1 MATSVSPI
9 DASSP
14 KKEMEEDDDENL
26 ILTPPPEHK
35 ADLVTTFSSKDKG
48 LPPKPPRP
56 QSPTK
61 KLQKPIP
68 PSPSTKPKSPALSPT
83 NSKASIQTLD
93 EKALTITT
101 PTNQENSATNNNNK
115 NLTINVNDNFLN
127 DSIEQIELSRQQIDL
142 AANEL
147 ASTTHSPTIPLL
159 ESLKKQLQIPCCN
172 GKQPFTLKGG
182 SEKALMISIDAV
194 LHPDL
199 FNKLNSGDLLLTIE
213 KNDIPGMILK
223 DANFLLQTLLNSCEQ
238 IEIEYASQ
246 GKIPTDLRTVLTD
259 KTWTEMQSTI
269 RDNVYARTVPYTT
282 RPPKKDEIDGS
293 HYRFVSVEKFV
304 ELQRSEML
312 LEQGCFQ
319 DKRKKK

>member
-1 MATSVSPI
+1 
-9 DASSP
+9 
-14 KKEMEEDDDENL
+14 MEEDDEDL

-35 ADLVTTFSSKDKG
+35 ADLLTNFSSKDKG

-61 KLQKPIP
+61 KAAQKSV
-68 PSPSTKPKSPALSPT
+68 PSKPKSPALSPT
-83 NSKASIQTLD
+83 DSKTSVQTLD
-93 EKALTITT
+93 EKATTITT
-101 PTNQENSATNNNNK
+101 TSTNQDNSIINNNN
-115 NLTINVNDNFLN
+115 NNNNSALTVNINDSFLN

-142 AANEL
+142 AASEL
-147 ASTTHSPTIPLL
+147 ASTTHSPSIPLI
-159 ESLKKQLQIPCCN
+159 ESLKKHLRIPCCN
-172 GKQPFTLKGG
+172 KKLPFTIKGG
-182 SEKALMISIDAV
+182 SEKALMITIDAV

-199 FNKLNSGDLLLTIE
+199 FDKLNSGDLLLTIE

-223 DANFLLQTLLNSCEQ
+223 DANILLQTLLNSCEQ
-238 IEIEYASQ
+238 IEIEYAPQ

-282 RPPKKDEIDGS
+282 RPPKSNEIDGT
-293 HYRFVSVEKFV
+293 HYKFVSVEKFV

-319 DKRKKK
+319 GQFFLIFT